1 MSDNVYSRSSKS
13 IFDFVTRHLCVQL
26 FKTDQIKSTEVVLFW
41 NIQVKLNHNFKHLQ
55 AKRKKCWISAL
66 MTTKC
71 HWIFLKLVNIL
82 LILWISGNINFD
94 YLIIDNRNIIFSTF
108 IVDNRKIV
116 STKAQHWFGS
126 TQFLSNST
134 HFLDKTIFEQSNFCT
149 KQFLDKA
156 ILGQRNSWTK
166 QFMDKAK

>member
-1 MSDNVYSRSSKS
+1 MNQCCAYRPFSHLAISDMSDNVYSRSSKS

-94 YLIIDNRNIIFSTF
+94 SLIIDNRNIIFSTF

-116 STKAQHWFGS
+116 STKAQHW
-126 TQFLSNST
+126 TK
-134 HFLDKTIFEQSNFCT
+134 LDLNCQNHNPEQP
-149 KQFLDKA
+149 KIQRK
-156 ILGQRNSWTK
+156 LGFKS
-166 QFMDKAK
+166 